1 MLQNGQI
8 LTDVYGS
15 IFKNANYCIKDAVV
29 ANRGQSWYNKKECY
43 RDPSRRRAEGR
54 KKAKNGKRGT
64 I

>member
-8 LTDVYGS
+8 FTDVYGS

-43 RDPSRRRAEGR
+43 
-54 KKAKNGKRGT
+54 KYK
-64 I
+64 

>member
-8 LTDVYGS
+8 FTDVYGS

-29 ANRGQSWYNKKECY
+29 ANR
-43 RDPSRRRAEGR
+43 DPSRRRAEGR